1 MALTNV
7 TIAQVQSGGSFDID
21 YQVTGPLDK
30 VILDGTKERQGDFV
44 FTAQSIG
51 EYSFCFSNEMSTF
64 AEKLVDFE
72 IAVHPPV
79 HQLVYC
85 RCSKN
90 SAANFNRKTGRKRAK
105 SRTSIPPRRKP
116 RTSHRGRRIHH
127 KGVPPLVNHLA
138 KPEILPYA
146 REPELQHCAQHR
158 ETDF

>member
-1 MALTNV
+1 M

-72 IAVHPPV
+72 IAVHPPA
-79 HQLVYC
+79 YPT
-85 RCSKN
+85 KN
-90 SAANFNRKTGRKRAK
+90 SKESQALIYSQIGRKRTK
-105 SRTSIPPRRKP
+105 SRTTLPTRRKP
-116 RTSHRGRRIHH
+116 RTSQRRRRIHH
-127 KGVPPLVNHLA
+127 KSVSPLVYHLA

-146 REPELQHCAQHR
+146 REPKFQHCAQHR
-158 ETDF
+158 ETDFQFQCY

>member
-1 MALTNV
+1 M

-72 IAVHPPV
+72 IAVHPLSTD
-79 HQLVYC
+79 QSL
-85 RCSKN
+85 SMK
-90 SAANFNRKTGRKRAK
+90 
-105 SRTSIPPRRKP
+105 
-116 RTSHRGRRIHH
+116 
-127 KGVPPLVNHLA
+127 
-138 KPEILPYA
+138 
-146 REPELQHCAQHR
+146 ELHG
-158 ETDF
+158 